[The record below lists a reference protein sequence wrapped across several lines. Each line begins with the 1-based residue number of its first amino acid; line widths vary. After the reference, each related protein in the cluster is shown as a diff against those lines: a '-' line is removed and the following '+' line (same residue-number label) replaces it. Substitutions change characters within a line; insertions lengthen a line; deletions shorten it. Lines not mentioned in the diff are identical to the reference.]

1 MVLFD
6 GFMLG
11 FVATASLVA
20 AMFFLRFW
28 YRTHDFLFF
37 AFAVAFLF
45 QAATS
50 LASVF
55 LRKPDGVSPWLYIG
69 QLCTYLLIL
78 AAILR
83 KNRRAR

>member
-1 MVLFD
+1 MLFD

-11 FVATASLVA
+11 FVATTSLVA

-28 YRTHDFLFF
+28 RRTRDFLFA
-37 AFAVAFLF
+37 AFSIAFFVQAV
-45 QAATS
+45 TS
-50 LASVF
+50 AASVF
-55 LRKPDGVSPWLYIG
+55 LSQPNGVRSWFYIG

-83 KNRRAR
+83 KNRRPR

>member
-1 MVLFD
+1 MLLD

-11 FVATASLVA
+11 FVATTSLVA

-28 YRTHDFLFF
+28 KRTRDFLFF
-37 AFAVAFLF
+37 AFACAFFF
-45 QAATS
+45 QAVGSTLNVLLGEPNVVRS
-50 LASVF
+50 WF
-55 LRKPDGVSPWLYIG
+55 YIV

-78 AAILR
+78 GAILR

>member
-1 MVLFD
+1 MPFD

-11 FVATASLVA
+11 FVATGSLVA

-28 YRTHDFLFF
+28 YRTRDFLFL
-37 AFAVAFLF
+37 AFAIAFF
-45 QAATS
+45 YQAISSTAN
-50 LASVF
+50 VF
-55 LRKPDGVSPWLYIG
+55 LGRLNGVNKWFYFV

>member
-1 MVLFD
+1 MTFD

-28 YRTHDFLFF
+28 RRTRDFLFL
-37 AFAVAFLF
+37 AFAIAFLY
-45 QAATS
+45 QAVSSTHT
-50 LASVF
+50 VF
-55 LRKPDGVSPWLYIG
+55 VSHPNGVNGWFYFV

-78 AAILR
+78 AAILA